1 VILRVVQGG
10 VVTRDMM
17 TDDPHDQMLEP
28 EADEIQDRRR
38 PNRREVSEE
47 LIPLLRDTI
56 GGGSFVLDETRPP
69 DIDEGRPSDDLSAA
83 RGVIVSTFVGMLIW
97 IGIGLVAFALLR

>member
-1 VILRVVQGG
+1 
-10 VVTRDMM
+10 M
-17 TDDPHDQMLEP
+17 TDDPHDQMLGP

-38 PNRREVSEE
+38 PDRRDVSEE
-47 LIPLLRDTI
+47 LIPLLRNPI

-83 RGVIVSTFVGMLIW
+83 RGVIVNTFVGVLIW
-97 IGIGLVAFALLR
+97 IGIGLVGFALLR